1 MNYLATVLRSIT
13 ITDILD
19 ILIVSYL
26 FYKIYG
32 IISYTRAI
40 QLLKGIGAL
49 LIVWYLSG
57 QIGLRI
63 VHFFLQN
70 ILSFGVL
77 ALVIIFHPELRRA
90 LEYLGRNKL
99 ITRSIFLPSEN
110 KEKQSISEILLAT
123 ENLSNS
129 KTGAL
134 MVLEGETGLNDIID
148 TGTVIDS
155 QIKSSL
161 IENIFF
167 PKSPLHD
174 GATILRD
181 NRIVAAGCL
190 LPLSSDRSV
199 SRELGTRHRAALG
212 MSSNS
217 DALIIVVSEETGVIS
232 VAQNNELE
240 RYISLT
246 RLKNMLEQFY
256 SDNDM
261 RINRILKGGAKHE
274 DVL

>member
-1 MNYLATVLRSIT
+1 MNYILTVINIIR
-13 ITDILD
+13 ITDIID
-19 ILIVSYL
+19 ILIVAYI

-32 IISYTRAI
+32 LISYTRAI

-49 LIVWYLSG
+49 LVFWQLSEFV
-57 QIGLRI
+57 GLRM
-63 VHFFLQN
+63 VHFMLKN
-70 ILSFGVL
+70 ILSFGAL

-99 ITRSIFLPSEN
+99 ITRSFFI
-110 KEKQSISEILLAT
+110 KEEGKQAASISEILTAA

-155 QIKSSL
+155 AIRSNL
-161 IENIFF
+161 LENIFF

-174 GATILRD
+174 GATIIRD
-181 NRIVAAGCL
+181 DRIIAAGCL
-190 LPLSSDRSV
+190 LPLSNDRSV
-199 SRELGTRHRAALG
+199 SRDLGTRHRAALG

-232 VAQNNELE
+232 IAQNNELE

-246 RLKNMLEQFY
+246 RLKNMLEEFY
-256 SDNDM
+256 KEDET
-261 RINRILKGGAKHE
+261 RISRILRGAKDE
-274 DVL
+274 EVL

>member
-1 MNYLATVLRSIT
+1 MNYIITVLKIIR
-13 ITDILD
+13 ITDIID
-19 ILIVSYL
+19 ILIVAYL

-32 IISYTRAI
+32 LISYTRAI

-49 LIVWYLSG
+49 LIFWQLSEYV
-57 QIGLRI
+57 GLTM
-63 VHFFLQN
+63 VHFMLRN
-70 ILSFGVL
+70 ILSFGAL

-99 ITRSIFLPSEN
+99 ISRSFFIPEQ
-110 KEKQSISEILLAT
+110 KKHQESISEILIAT
-123 ENLSNS
+123 EELSNS

-155 QIKSSL
+155 QVKSSL
-161 IENIFF
+161 IQNIFF

-174 GATILRD
+174 GATIIRED
-181 NRIVAAGCL
+181 RIIAAGCL

-199 SRELGTRHRAALG
+199 SRELGTSHRAALG

-217 DALIIVVSEETGVIS
+217 DALIIVVSEETGAIS
-232 VAQNNELE
+232 VAHNNELE

-246 RLKNMLEQFY
+246 RLKNMMEEFY
-256 SDNDM
+256 SDEDKRFTRM
-261 RINRILKGGAKHE
+261 LKGVKDEEVH
-274 DVL
+274 

>member
-1 MNYLATVLRSIT
+1 MNYIITVLQSLR

-19 ILIVSYL
+19 ILIVAYL

-32 IISYTRAI
+32 LISYTRAI

-49 LIVWYLSG
+49 LIFWQLSEYV
-57 QIGLRI
+57 GLRM
-63 VHFFLQN
+63 VHFFLRN
-70 ILSFGVL
+70 VLSFGAL

-99 ITRSIFLPSEN
+99 ISRSFFIPAEAYNSQF
-110 KEKQSISEILLAT
+110 ISEIITAA

-134 MVLEGETGLNDIID
+134 LVIEGETGLNDIID
-148 TGTVIDS
+148 TGTEIDS
-155 QIKSSL
+155 QIKSTL
-161 IENIFF
+161 LENIFF

-174 GATILRD
+174 GATIIRD
-181 NRIVAAGCL
+181 DRIIAAGCL
-190 LPLSSDRSV
+190 LPLSNDRSV
-199 SRELGTRHRAALG
+199 SRDLGTRHRAALG

-232 VAQNNELE
+232 VAHNNELE

-246 RLKNMLEQFY
+246 RLKNMIEKFTADKDKRF
-256 SDNDM
+256 S
-261 RINRILKGGAKHE
+261 RILKGAKDE
-274 DVL
+274 EVL

>member
-1 MNYLATVLRSIT
+1 MNYIVTVLKIIR
-13 ITDILD
+13 ITDIID
-19 ILIVSYL
+19 ILIVAYL

-32 IISYTRAI
+32 LISYTRAI
-40 QLLKGIGAL
+40 QLLKGIAAL
-49 LIVWYLSG
+49 LIFWQLSEYV
-57 QIGLRI
+57 GLVM
-63 VHFFLQN
+63 VHFILRN
-70 ILSFGVL
+70 ILSFGAL

-99 ITRSIFLPSEN
+99 ITRSIFIRQEG
-110 KEKQSISEILLAT
+110 KQDQSIEEIIHAT

-134 MVLEGETGLNDIID
+134 MVLEGETGLNDIIES
-148 TGTVIDS
+148 GTVIDS
-155 QIKSSL
+155 EVKSTL

-174 GATILRD
+174 GATIIRD
-181 NRIVAAGCL
+181 DRIIAAGCL

-199 SRELGTRHRAALG
+199 SRDLGTRHRAALG
-212 MSSNS
+212 MSANS

-232 VAQNNELE
+232 VAKDNELE

-246 RLKNMLEQFY
+246 RLKNMIDEFY
-256 SDNDM
+256 SEDDK
-261 RINRILKGGAKHE
+261 RLGRILKGAKDE
-274 DVL
+274 EVL

>member
-1 MNYLATVLRSIT
+1 MNYIITVLKIIR
-13 ITDILD
+13 ITDIID
-19 ILIVSYL
+19 ILIVAYL

-32 IISYTRAI
+32 LISYTRAI

-49 LIVWYLSG
+49 LIFWQLSEYV
-57 QIGLRI
+57 GLTM
-63 VHFFLQN
+63 VHFILRN
-70 ILSFGVL
+70 ILSFGAL

-99 ITRSIFLPSEN
+99 ISRSFFIPEQ
-110 KEKQSISEILLAT
+110 KKQRESISEILLAT
-123 ENLSNS
+123 EELSNT

-155 QIKSSL
+155 QVKSSL
-161 IENIFF
+161 IQNIFF

-174 GATILRD
+174 GATIIRD
-181 NRIVAAGCL
+181 DRIIAAGCL

-246 RLKNMLEQFY
+246 RLKNMMEEFY
-256 SDNDM
+256 SDEDK
-261 RINRILKGGAKHE
+261 RFTRILKGVKDEEVH
-274 DVL
+274 

>member
-1 MNYLATVLRSIT
+1 MNYIITVLKIIR
-13 ITDILD
+13 ITDIID
-19 ILIVSYL
+19 ILIVAYL

-32 IISYTRAI
+32 LISYTRAI

-49 LIVWYLSG
+49 LIFWQLSEYV
-57 QIGLRI
+57 GLTM
-63 VHFFLQN
+63 VHFMLRN
-70 ILSFGVL
+70 ILSFGAL

-99 ITRSIFLPSEN
+99 ISRSFFIPEQ
-110 KEKQSISEILLAT
+110 KKYQESISEILIAT
-123 ENLSNS
+123 EELSNS

-155 QIKSSL
+155 QVKSSL
-161 IENIFF
+161 IQNIFF

-174 GATILRD
+174 GATIIRED
-181 NRIVAAGCL
+181 RIIAAGCL

-232 VAQNNELE
+232 VAHNNELE

-246 RLKNMLEQFY
+246 RLKNMMEEFY
-256 SDNDM
+256 SDEDKRFTRM
-261 RINRILKGGAKHE
+261 LKGVKDEEVH
-274 DVL
+274 

>member
-1 MNYLATVLRSIT
+1 MNYIITVLKIIR
-13 ITDILD
+13 ITDIID
-19 ILIVSYL
+19 ILIVAYL

-32 IISYTRAI
+32 LISYTRAI

-49 LIVWYLSG
+49 LIFWQLSEYV
-57 QIGLRI
+57 GLTM
-63 VHFFLQN
+63 VHFMLRN
-70 ILSFGVL
+70 ILSFGAL

-99 ITRSIFLPSEN
+99 ISRSFFIPEQ
-110 KEKQSISEILLAT
+110 KKHRESISEILIAT
-123 ENLSNS
+123 EELSNS

-155 QIKSSL
+155 QVKSSL
-161 IENIFF
+161 IQNIFF

-174 GATILRD
+174 GATIIRED
-181 NRIVAAGCL
+181 RIIAAGCL

-232 VAQNNELE
+232 VAHNNELE

-246 RLKNMLEQFY
+246 RLKNMMEEFY
-256 SDNDM
+256 SDENKRFTRM
-261 RINRILKGGAKHE
+261 LKGVKDEEVH
-274 DVL
+274 

>member
-1 MNYLATVLRSIT
+1 MNYIVTVLKIIR
-13 ITDILD
+13 ITDIID
-19 ILIVSYL
+19 ILIVAYL

-32 IISYTRAI
+32 LISYTRAI
-40 QLLKGIGAL
+40 QLLKGIAAL
-49 LIVWYLSG
+49 LIFWQLSEYV
-57 QIGLRI
+57 GLVM
-63 VHFFLQN
+63 VHFILRN
-70 ILSFGVL
+70 ILSFGAL

-99 ITRSIFLPSEN
+99 ITRSIFIRQEG
-110 KEKQSISEILLAT
+110 KQDQSIEEIINAT

-134 MVLEGETGLNDIID
+134 MVLEGETGLNDIIES
-148 TGTVIDS
+148 GTVIDS
-155 QIKSSL
+155 EVKSTL

-174 GATILRD
+174 GATIIRD
-181 NRIVAAGCL
+181 DRIIAAGCL

-199 SRELGTRHRAALG
+199 SRDLGTRHRAALG
-212 MSSNS
+212 MSANS

-232 VAQNNELE
+232 VAKDNELE

-246 RLKNMLEQFY
+246 RLKNMIDEFY
-256 SDNDM
+256 SEDDK
-261 RINRILKGGAKHE
+261 RLGRILKGAKDE
-274 DVL
+274 EVL

>member
-1 MNYLATVLRSIT
+1 MNYIITVLKIIR
-13 ITDILD
+13 ITDIID
-19 ILIVSYL
+19 ILIVAYL

-32 IISYTRAI
+32 LISYTRAI

-49 LIVWYLSG
+49 LIFWQLSEYV
-57 QIGLRI
+57 GLTM
-63 VHFFLQN
+63 VHFMLRN
-70 ILSFGVL
+70 ILSFGAL

-99 ITRSIFLPSEN
+99 ISRSFFIPEQ
-110 KEKQSISEILLAT
+110 KKHQESISEILIAT
-123 ENLSNS
+123 EELSNS

-155 QIKSSL
+155 QVKSSL
-161 IENIFF
+161 IQNIFF

-174 GATILRD
+174 GATIIRED
-181 NRIVAAGCL
+181 RIIAAGCL

-232 VAQNNELE
+232 VAHNNELE

-246 RLKNMLEQFY
+246 RLKNMMEEFY
-256 SDNDM
+256 SDEDKRFTRM
-261 RINRILKGGAKHE
+261 LKGVKDEEVH
-274 DVL
+274 

>member
-1 MNYLATVLRSIT
+1 MNYLATVFRSIT

-19 ILIVSYL
+19 ILIVSFL

-99 ITRSIFLPSEN
+99 ISGSIFLPSDHKQN
-110 KEKQSISEILLAT
+110 QSITEILAAT
-123 ENLSNS
+123 DHLSNS

-148 TGTVIDS
+148 TGTEIDA
-155 QIKSSL
+155 QIRSTL
-161 IENIFF
+161 LENIFF

-190 LPLSSDRSV
+190 LPLSNDRSV
-199 SRELGTRHRAALG
+199 SRDLGTRHRAALG

-240 RYISLT
+240 RYISLA
-246 RLKNMLEQFY
+246 RLKNILEKFY
-256 SDNDM
+256 ADENIPLS
-261 RINRILKGGAKHE
+261 RILKGAKNE

>member
-1 MNYLATVLRSIT
+1 MNYIVTVLKIIR
-13 ITDILD
+13 ITDIID
-19 ILIVSYL
+19 ILIVAYL

-32 IISYTRAI
+32 LISYTRAI
-40 QLLKGIGAL
+40 QLLKGIAAL
-49 LIVWYLSG
+49 LIFWQLSETV
-57 QIGLRI
+57 GLVM
-63 VHFFLQN
+63 VHFILRN
-70 ILSFGVL
+70 ILSFGAL

-99 ITRSIFLPSEN
+99 ITRSIFIRQEG
-110 KEKQSISEILLAT
+110 KRDQSIAEIINAT

-134 MVLEGETGLNDIID
+134 MVLEGETGLNDIIES
-148 TGTVIDS
+148 GTVIDS
-155 QIKSSL
+155 DVKSTL

-174 GATILRD
+174 GATIIRD
-181 NRIVAAGCL
+181 DRIIAAGCL

-199 SRELGTRHRAALG
+199 SRDLGTRHRAALG
-212 MSSNS
+212 MSANS

-232 VAQNNELE
+232 VAKDNELE

-246 RLKNMLEQFY
+246 RLKNMIDEFY
-256 SDNDM
+256 SEDDK
-261 RINRILKGGAKHE
+261 RLGRILKGAKDE
-274 DVL
+274 EVL

>member
-1 MNYLATVLRSIT
+1 MNYIITVLKIIR
-13 ITDILD
+13 ITDIID
-19 ILIVSYL
+19 ILIVAYL

-32 IISYTRAI
+32 LISYTRAI

-49 LIVWYLSG
+49 LIFWQLSEYV
-57 QIGLRI
+57 GLTM
-63 VHFFLQN
+63 VHFILRN
-70 ILSFGVL
+70 ILSFGAL

-99 ITRSIFLPSEN
+99 ISRSFFIPEQ
-110 KEKQSISEILLAT
+110 KKQRESISEILLAT
-123 ENLSNS
+123 EELSNT

-155 QIKSSL
+155 QVKSSL
-161 IENIFF
+161 IQNIFF

-174 GATILRD
+174 GATIIRD
-181 NRIVAAGCL
+181 DRIIAAGCL

-246 RLKNMLEQFY
+246 RLKNMMEEFH
-256 SDNDM
+256 SDEDK
-261 RINRILKGGAKHE
+261 RFTRILKGVKDEEVH
-274 DVL
+274 